1 MTATDTGDVLQSNT
15 YRNLDFSY
23 DPAVSAQV
31 LAETIDTLAQGNPT
45 YRHVVEKE
53 LNGRDIPAEFR
64 DTFGPLG
71 LRHDNLADTMA
82 AYWLAMWTVI
92 HDKPLANETQARAVL
107 RQVLPRIQAS
117 PLAGNPKK
125 RQMMG
130 EALLYEAT
138 IGLSV
143 YNEAKAGAQ
152 ELQLRQMARNA
163 KKNVKKK
170 GVDLAR
176 MKLTDQ
182 GMRRR

>member
-1 MTATDTGDVLQSNT
+1 
-15 YRNLDFSY
+15 
-23 DPAVSAQV
+23 
-31 LAETIDTLAQGNPT
+31 
-45 YRHVVEKE
+45 
-53 LNGRDIPAEFR
+53 
-64 DTFGPLG
+64 
-71 LRHDNLADTMA
+71 A

-117 PLAGNPKK
+117 PLAGHPKK

-143 YNEAKAGAQ
+143 YYDAKAGSQ

-170 GVDLAR
+170 GIDLAK